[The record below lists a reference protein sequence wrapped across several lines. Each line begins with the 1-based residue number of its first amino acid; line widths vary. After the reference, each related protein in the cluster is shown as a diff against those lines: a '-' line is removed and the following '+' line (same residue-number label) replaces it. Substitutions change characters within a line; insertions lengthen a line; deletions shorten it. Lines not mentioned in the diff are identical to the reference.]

1 MKFETRMPAPF
12 GVLGILVED
21 GCLARIE
28 FLKPGTSLLPP
39 SDPVSE
45 ALCRQIEAYFSD
57 PEFEFDIPLMLR
69 GTPFQKKVWAQI
81 SQIPRGE
88 TRQYGEIARDL
99 CSAPRAVGQ
108 ACGSNPVPIVIPC
121 HRVVSR
127 AGLGGFMHHGEGEPL
142 SIKRWL
148 INHESD

>member
-28 FLKPGTSLLPP
+28 FLKSGTFLLPP

-57 PEFEFDIPLMLR
+57 PEFAIEIPLKLR
-69 GTPFQKKVWAQI
+69 GTPFQKKVWAKI
-81 SQIPRGE
+81 SQIPRGR
-88 TRQYGEIARDL
+88 TRQYGEIANDL
-99 CSAPRAVGQ
+99 HSAPRAVGQ

-142 SIKRWL
+142 SIKHWL
-148 INHESD
+148 LDHESD

>member
-1 MKFETRMPAPF
+1 MKSETRMPAPF

-28 FLKPGTSLLPP
+28 FLKSGTSLLPP

-45 ALCRQIEAYFSD
+45 RLCRQVEAYFSD
-57 PEFEFDIPLMLR
+57 PEFAFDIPLQLR
-69 GTPFQKKVWAQI
+69 GTPFQKQVWAKI
-81 SQIPRGE
+81 SQIPRGR
-88 TRQYGEIARDL
+88 TRQYGEIASDL
-99 CSAPRAVGQ
+99 HSAPRAVGQ

-148 INHESD
+148 LDHESD